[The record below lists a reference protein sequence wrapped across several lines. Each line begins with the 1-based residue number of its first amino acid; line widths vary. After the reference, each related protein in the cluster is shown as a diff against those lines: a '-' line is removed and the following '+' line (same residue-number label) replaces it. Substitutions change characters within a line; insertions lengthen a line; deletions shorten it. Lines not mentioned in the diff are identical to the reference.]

1 MRGSWLRSWVPRGPW
16 GLGYFGPGPVLARP
30 LTPTLSRREREKDAA
45 FRQRGVL
52 VCALLLLAAL
62 PGRAQTAPQSLLDAI
77 IARGA
82 VRVGMTGDYR
92 PFSIKDGAGAFTGL
106 DVDMAESLA
115 RGLGV
120 KLEIVPTAWP
130 TLMADL
136 HDGKYDIGMGGIT
149 VTLDRAKSAMFSAPV
164 MRTGK
169 TPIALCTNQARFGT
183 LADIDK
189 PGTRVIINPGGTNE
203 RFARANVHQA
213 EIVVFPNNAA
223 IFDELVAGRADV
235 MVTDAVE
242 TRLQARLH
250 PELCAVH
257 PDQPFDFSELAYLLP
272 RDPALKAWVDQWLHI
287 SAETGEQAR
296 ITAKWLN

>member
-1 MRGSWLRSWVPRGPW
+1 MRFL
-16 GLGYFGPGPVLARP
+16 FA
-30 LTPTLSRREREKDAA
+30 
-45 FRQRGVL
+45 
-52 VCALLLLAAL
+52 ALLLLSAA
-62 PGRAQTAPQSLLDAI
+62 PAPVRMAQAQTAPAQTAQVQTAQVQTAQVQTAPSSLLDAI
-77 IARGA
+77 LARGV
-82 VRVGMTGDYR
+82 VRVGLTGDYR
-92 PFSIKDGAGAFTGL
+92 PFSIKDGAVAYTGL

-136 HDGKYDIGMGGIT
+136 QAGKYDIGMGGIS
-149 VTLDRAKSAMFSAPV
+149 VTLERAKTAAFSAPV

-169 TPIALCTNQARFGT
+169 APIALCTSQARFGT
-183 LADIDK
+183 LADIDR
-189 PGTRVIINPGGTNE
+189 PGTRVITNPGGTNE
-203 RFARANVHQA
+203 RFARANVKQA

-235 MVTDAVE
+235 MMTDAVE
-242 TRLQARLH
+242 TRLQQRLH
-250 PELCAVH
+250 PELCAIH

-287 SAETGEQAR
+287 SAETGEQAKL
-296 ITAKWLN
+296 TAKWLN

>member
-1 MRGSWLRSWVPRGPW
+1 MRGSWLWSWVLRGP
-16 GLGYFGPGPVLARP
+16 GCFGPGPVLAAS
-30 LTPTLSRREREKDAA
+30 LTPALSRGEREKDAA
-45 FRQRGVL
+45 SWRGGVL
-52 VCALLLLAAL
+52 VCALLLLGAMPAW
-62 PGRAQTAPQSLLDAI
+62 AQTAPQSLLDAI

-136 HDGKYDIGMGGIT
+136 RDGRYDIGMGGIT

-183 LADIDK
+183 LAEIDK
-189 PGTRVIINPGGTNE
+189 PGTRVITNPGGTNE

-223 IFDELVAGRADV
+223 IFDELVAGHADV
-235 MVTDAVE
+235 MMTDAVE

-257 PDQPFDFSELAYLLP
+257 PDQPFDFSELGYLLP

>member
-1 MRGSWLRSWVPRGPW
+1 MRL
-16 GLGYFGPGPVLARP
+16 VLA
-30 LTPTLSRREREKDAA
+30 
-45 FRQRGVL
+45 
-52 VCALLLLAAL
+52 ALLLLASL
-62 PGRAQTAPQSLLDAI
+62 PAQAQAVLDAI
-77 IARGA
+77 LARGV
-82 VRVGMTGDYR
+82 VRVGLTGDYR
-92 PFSIKDGAGAFTGL
+92 PFSIKDGAGTFTGL

-136 HDGKYDIGMGGIT
+136 HAQKYDIGMGGIS
-149 VTLDRAKSAMFSAPV
+149 VTLERAKTAAFSAPV

-169 TPIALCTNQARFGT
+169 APIARCTDQARFAT
-183 LADIDK
+183 LAEIDR
-189 PGTRVIINPGGTNE
+189 PGTRVITNPGGTNE
-203 RFARANVHQA
+203 RFARANVKQA

-235 MVTDAVE
+235 MMTDAVE
-242 TRLQARLH
+242 TRLQQRLH
-250 PELCAVH
+250 PELCAIH

-272 RDPALKAWVDQWLHI
+272 RDPALKAWVDTWLHI

-296 ITAKWLN
+296 LTAKWLN